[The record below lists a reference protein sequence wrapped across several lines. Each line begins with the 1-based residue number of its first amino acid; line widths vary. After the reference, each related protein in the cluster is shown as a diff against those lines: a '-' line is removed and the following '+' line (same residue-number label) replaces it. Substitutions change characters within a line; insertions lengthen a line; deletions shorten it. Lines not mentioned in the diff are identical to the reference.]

1 MNFNKIL
8 DLSLKMSDN
17 INMKTQKKPSSI
29 NLPVWMDMAIRELAQ
44 AHKRSMSGEIE
55 FLVEEAIKN
64 NAEYT
69 LKMGGN
75 AQKSPP
81 PAA

>member
-1 MNFNKIL
+1 MKL
-8 DLSLKMSDN
+8 EKRASSL
-17 INMKTQKKPSSI
+17 

-44 AHKRSMSGEIE
+44 AHKRTFSGEIE

-64 NAEYT
+64 NAEYA
-69 LKMGGN
+69 LKTGEN